1 MHIKSLL
8 NTVTVAALVSSAV
21 ISSHA
26 DTPAAASD
34 TVPIKVLPSGHIS
47 LKVDVDGKG
56 PFTMVLDTGSP
67 ITLLG
72 ILPAVQFGILG
83 SQYKSQENT
92 DSLVPLGMNSSSTVC
107 AYNTNASVSSM
118 RVLYLNH
125 PIVRLLSKVEG
136 PIDGLLGLSYWGNFR
151 TTLDY
156 ADATVTFKP
165 IKYSPPDVLMSV
177 MKSFYDPA
185 PSMPVR
191 PRAQWGM
198 KVVPFKGRGVEI
210 SKVFPG
216 GAADL
221 AGLKAGDVLLTL
233 DGRWTDGVAECYK
246 AASFIQP
253 DKTVNAV
260 IMRNGTRMTLQI
272 TPGHGL

>member
-1 MHIKSLL
+1 MHLKSFL
-8 NTVTVAALVSSAV
+8 NSVTVLALAFTSVMRSYAA
-21 ISSHA
+21 
-26 DTPAAASD
+26 TPAVTSD
-34 TVPIKVLPSGHIS
+34 TVPIKILPSGHIT

-72 ILPAVQFGILG
+72 VLPAVQFGLLG
-83 SQYKSQENT
+83 SEYKSQENT
-92 DSLVPLGMNSSSTVC
+92 DSLVPLGMNSNSTVC
-107 AYNTNASVSSM
+107 AYNTSASVGAM

-156 ADATVTFKP
+156 ADATVTFQP

-177 MKSFYDPA
+177 MKSFYDPS
-185 PSMPVR
+185 PSTTVKPG
-191 PRAQWGM
+191 AQWGM
-198 KVVPFKGRGVEI
+198 KVIPTNGRGVLI
-210 SKVFPG
+210 AKIFPG

-221 AGLKAGDVLLTL
+221 AGLKQGDILLTL

-246 AASFIQP
+246 AASFIAP
-253 DKTVNAV
+253 DKTVTAE
-260 IMRNGTRMTLQI
+260 IERDGTRMSFQI
-272 TPGHGL
+272 TPKHGL